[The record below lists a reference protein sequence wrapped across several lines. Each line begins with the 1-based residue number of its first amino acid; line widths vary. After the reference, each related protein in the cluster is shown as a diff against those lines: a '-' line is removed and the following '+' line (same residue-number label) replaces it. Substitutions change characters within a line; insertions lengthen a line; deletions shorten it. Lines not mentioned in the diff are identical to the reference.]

1 MYRGNSQADQEFQL
15 GAPLG
20 DHTVTLCAAR
30 TRDSGHRPLG
40 TVVRMENDSCT
51 VYVTA
56 RGPDNVDTEAV
67 SNVVAESD
75 LGGVVTS
82 HAFGPGIVTLVVEV
96 NSLAK
101 EAAYELVIGR
111 MGVALGPDWTVEA
124 DVEPPYLESSN
135 SA

>member
-1 MYRGNSQADQEFQL
+1 MGRKLRACSTNWGDL
-15 GAPLG
+15 GG
-20 DHTVTLCAAR
+20 R
-30 TRDSGHRPLG
+30 WLG
-40 TVVRMENDSCT
+40 TVACMENDSCT

-56 RGPDNVDTEAV
+56 RGPDNADTEAV
-67 SNVVAESD
+67 SNLVAESD
-75 LGGVVTS
+75 LGGVVKS

-124 DVEPPYLESSN
+124 DVEPPYLESDGESPEG
-135 SA
+135 